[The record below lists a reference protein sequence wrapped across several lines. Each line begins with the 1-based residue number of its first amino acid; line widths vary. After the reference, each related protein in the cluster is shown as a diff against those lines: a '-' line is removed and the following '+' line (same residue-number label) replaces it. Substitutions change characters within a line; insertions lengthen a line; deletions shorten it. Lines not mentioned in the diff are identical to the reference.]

1 MIQKYLREISVTIAY
16 LLLLGILAL
25 KAPTFFEADNI
36 RQLLVEIVPA
46 LVAAVGMTLVIITR
60 EIDIS
65 IGSVFSLCAYIAA
78 LLAAGGV
85 PIPIAFAA
93 AIGCGA
99 VMGAVNGV
107 FVAAMGMPSIV
118 VTLATMVIWQMAL
131 AWWKQGAPVA
141 SLPAGFHWFGLSQTA
156 GQWTEVIVALI
167 VFILF
172 ALGMRYLAAG
182 RAVYATGSDHEAARL
197 AGIRPN
203 LVTFNVFVLMGIL
216 AAVASILNAVIME
229 KVYPTSGLNLELRV
243 IAAVVVGGVAVSGGR
258 GRLIGAMIGV
268 ALLGT
273 IGRALIFLH
282 ARSEWGAAIQGGI
295 ILLAVA
301 SDALD
306 RSRR

>member
-1 MIQKYLREISVTIAY
+1 MIRKYLREISVGVAY
-16 LLLLGILAL
+16 LVLLGLLAF
-25 KAPTFFEADNI
+25 KSPSFFQADNI

-60 EIDIS
+60 QIDIS

-78 LLAAGGV
+78 LMAHQGV
-85 PIPIAFAA
+85 PVPLAFGT

-99 VMGAVNGV
+99 LMGALNGLLI
-107 FVAAMGMPSIV
+107 ATLALPSIV
-118 VTLATMVIWQMAL
+118 VTLATMVIWQQAL

-141 SLPAGFHWFGLSQTA
+141 SLPAGFHWFGLNQMA
-156 GQWTEVIVALI
+156 GQWIEAIIALLI
-167 VFILF
+167 FLAF
-172 ALGMRYLAAG
+172 ATAMRYLAAG
-182 RAVYATGSDHEAARL
+182 RAIYATGSDYEAARL
-197 AGIRPN
+197 AGIRPK

-216 AAVASILNAVIME
+216 TAAASILNAVIME
-229 KVYPTSGLNLELRV
+229 KVYPTSGDKLELRV
-243 IAAVVVGGVAVSGGR
+243 IAAVVVGGVAISGGR
-258 GRLIGAMIGV
+258 GRLIGVLIGV

-282 ARSEWGAAIQGGI
+282 ARSEWGATIQGTI
-295 ILLAVA
+295 ILLAVS